1 MAALLAEHDDFIS
14 FPTLNSVDAARV
26 RAYAFKTSGCPEWQN
41 GILAVDGSLFNL
53 YQRPGLFGDAFYKP
67 WCIPPFKKPI
77 GGALTPEQKE
87 FNTVLSKIRVW
98 VEHTFAA
105 LKGRFQ
111 SL

>member
-1 MAALLAEHDDFIS
+1 MPHNLTIVDYSLGHTGSAHDAYTFHSTHVYQNHQTLLGNNHWIWADS
-14 FPTLNSVDAARV
+14 
-26 RAYAFKTSGCPEWQN
+26 AYPIE
-41 GILAVDGSLFNL
+41 
-53 YQRPGLFGDAFYKP
+53 P

-105 LKGRFQ
+105 LKGHFQ